1 MNIAPLNTAN
11 TYNNKPSF
19 TGASAKEGVGLFKRL
34 KDAHNARYDK
44 YITEPLAQKVI
55 APIMNS
61 KFMSN
66 IADKTVKSDKLPLH
80 LSTLGSIVTTYFY
93 ASRTKKTLQKDE
105 EQKKRAKTLMLNQW
119 MVTGVSA
126 AISYGA
132 NGALNKASK
141 KLGYKFREANQG
153 NAKLANRMKG
163 FEVAKQLLIFTTTF
177 RYIAPVI
184 VTPLASKISKV
195 WENHKAK
202 KNGKVEQPQLAQPQ
216 PVPMPAQVQVAKENP
231 FLVNQIQSQPA
242 ANNVFNQQ
250 NQMQKRA

>member
-1 MNIAPLNTAN
+1 MNIAPMNMAN

-19 TGASAKEGVGLFKRL
+19 TGVSAKDGMGLLKRL

-44 YITEPLAQKVI
+44 YITEPLAEKVI
-55 APIMNS
+55 APVMNS
-61 KFMSN
+61 KIMSN

-153 NAKLANRMKG
+153 NPKLANRMKG

-184 VTPLASKISKV
+184 VTPLASKISKL
-195 WENHKAK
+195 WENHNAK
-202 KNGKVEQPQLAQPQ
+202 KNTQVAQPSIF
-216 PVPMPAQVQVAKENP
+216 N
-231 FLVNQIQSQPA
+231 SQPIVNPEFA
-242 ANNVFNQQ
+242 KQAPVANMQLPAGNNSLLNQP
-250 NQMQKRA
+250 NMVQKRA